1 MDFVD
6 EHVSW
11 RMHMS
16 ISIQNKGNIYSN
28 IFSKAYPQNNYAQNG
43 FTEEEYSTRKAEY
56 AQRLQDK
63 SKGSVVD
70 QAISYADQL
79 KASRTKT
86 KAASLEKKKLHY
98 NFKKISSQIVR
109 SKNSVSAR
117 KAVQTARH
125 EVARLKRLKGSGEY
139 DDEELQ
145 LAIDHAK
152 SMEKVAKKKVHH
164 LEQEEMIERA
174 HNGFGAALEEIEEK
188 KEENPEE
195 NIDEESEEALQDEYQ
210 DFGSLEVAGEEYA
223 GQEYESLQYELQ
235 QEIEQAQYEMQL
247 QMQELAE
254 MLSENSEY
262 VAEASENS
270 MTEMM
275 DEFSEEMSE
284 MMEDMGLDELAE
296 TLYAPDPNMSEDDLK
311 ILKIKHRTKELK
323 EIAEADKE
331 YLKGIMEHEKSKA
344 EKGAAMPGAG
354 SSSPKVFSDDAPQ
367 VKAVI
372 SMPGFSGGG
381 MEAPTTSGGF
391 NVSV

>member
-1 MDFVD
+1 
-6 EHVSW
+6 
-11 RMHMS
+11 MS

-79 KASRTKT
+79 KASRSKT
-86 KAASLEKKKLHY
+86 KAASLEKKKLQY

-117 KAVQTARH
+117 KAVQAARH

-152 SMEKVAKKKVHH
+152 SMEKVAKKKVSH

-174 HNGFGAALEEIEEK
+174 HNGFGAALEEIQEK
-188 KEENPEE
+188 KEETSEE
-195 NIDEESEEALQDEYQ
+195 NEEDITDEELSEGADNEYQ
-210 DFGSLEVAGEEYA
+210 DFDSLEVADEEYA
-223 GQEYESLQYELQ
+223 GQEFESLQYELQ

-254 MLSENSEY
+254 LLSENSEY
-262 VAEASENS
+262 VAEASEDS
-270 MTEMM
+270 MSEMM

-284 MMEDMGLDELAE
+284 MMENMGLDELAE

-344 EKGAAMPGAG
+344 EKGAGLPGTG
-354 SSSPKVFSDDAPQ
+354 SASPKVFSDDTPQ

-381 MEAPTTSGGF
+381 MEAPTVSGGF

>member
-1 MDFVD
+1 
-6 EHVSW
+6 
-11 RMHMS
+11 MS
-16 ISIQNKGNIYSN
+16 IRIQNKGNIYSN

-56 AQRLQDK
+56 SQRLQDK
-63 SKGSVVD
+63 NKGSVVD

-86 KAASLEKKKLHY
+86 KAASLEKKKLQY

-117 KAVQTARH
+117 KAVQAARR

-152 SMEKVAKKKVHH
+152 SMEKVAKKKVNH

-174 HNGFGAALEEIEEK
+174 HNGYGAALEEIQEK
-188 KEENPEE
+188 KEEKPEE
-195 NIDEESEEALQDEYQ
+195 NDEITDEELSEDSGEEYQ
-210 DFGSLEVAGEEYA
+210 DFDSLEVADEEYF
-223 GQEYESLQYELQ
+223 GQEFENLQYELQ

-254 MLSENSEY
+254 MLSENGEY
-262 VAEASENS
+262 VAEASEDS

-284 MMEDMGLDELAE
+284 MMEDMGLDELAQ
-296 TLYAPDPNMSEDDLK
+296 TMYAPDPNMSEDDLK

-331 YLKGIMEHEKSKA
+331 YLKGIMEHEKAKA
-344 EKGAAMPGAG
+344 EKGTALPGAG
-354 SSSPKVFSDDAPQ
+354 SSSPKVFSDETPQ

-381 MEAPTTSGGF
+381 MEAPTVSGGF